1 MSKLLVVED
10 DLVQAEGLR
19 YILEDGNHDV
29 TVAANGE
36 IALSLLS
43 QDAYDLVLSDV
54 VMPGL
59 SGYDLCKK
67 IKAEYKDTPVI
78 LVTALGEL
86 KDLIGGLLCG
96 ADNFITKPYEPQ
108 ELLAQISKV
117 VSSQKKPG
125 AAICDPN
132 TGVCLI
138 DNKFMMNMDRRRIL
152 DWLVSTFDEFLK
164 ARQKHG
170 EERLEE
176 ERRRIKERE
185 SRINNLVC
193 GVISKLECSDEV
205 ISSVIAKN
213 HLGKTQQT
221 ELENARK
228 TFRDAL
234 ESVRKEKDA
243 ALV

>member
-10 DLVQAEGLR
+10 DIVQAEGLR
-19 YILEDGNHDV
+19 YILEDGRHDV
-29 TVAANGE
+29 TIAGSGE
-36 IALSLLS
+36 IALSLLKTDS
-43 QDAYDLVLSDV
+43 FELVLSDV
-54 VMPGL
+54 VMPGI
-59 SGYDLCKK
+59 SGYDLCKQ
-67 IKAEYKDTPVI
+67 IKAEYKETPVI

-96 ADNFITKPYEPQ
+96 ADNFLTKPYEPE
-108 ELLAQISKV
+108 ELLAQIEKV
-117 VSSQKKPG
+117 VSSQGKPG
-125 AAICDPN
+125 GPICDPN

-176 ERRRIKERE
+176 ERRRILERE
-185 SRINNLVC
+185 RRLNTLMS
-193 GVISKLECSDEV
+193 GVISKLECSDEA
-205 ISSVIAKN
+205 ISSVIETN
-213 HLGKTQQT
+213 HLEKAQQV

-228 TFRDAL
+228 MFRDAL